1 MRTTTLA
8 FAALIACSSHLP
20 QALAQTQSACSSD
33 GQPQPLALVERFI
46 SADCEACW
54 SDPAHPT
61 PSAQANVVTLDW
73 IAPGTLG
80 DDAPRS
86 AAATRDALQRLDT
99 LARAVPPRT
108 DAHIATVQQAPAHSD
123 AYLRVGH
130 GPPVNDYLGATIA
143 FQPARGMAARGPW
156 TYYLLLETKT
166 KATHIPYRGGSPH
179 VTAILSNEVQ
189 FIKDN
194 LVNFLPHI
202 QAGKLRALA
211 VVAHERLAQLPDV
224 PTFAE
229 LGYPQLNM
237 TSWTG
242 IAAPAGTPA
251 PIVAKLHQAIRKAAT
266 DPAMVEQLTAR
277 GVIPPEEMTPAQF
290 EKMMSDRLVSYG
302 DVVRRAKVKPE

>member
-33 GQPQPLALVERFI
+33 GQPQPLALVERFV

-61 PSAQANVVTLDW
+61 PSAQTHVVVLDW
-73 IAPGTLG
+73 IVPGALG
-80 DDAPRS
+80 DDAPLS

-156 TYYLLLETKT
+156 TYYLLLVESV
-166 KATHIPYRGGSPH
+166 AAGSDGT
-179 VTAILSNEVQ
+179 TAPR
-189 FIKDN
+189 N
-194 LVNFLPHI
+194 LVRNMLQGTWDKREQLSKNESPRWNE
-202 QAGKLRALA
+202 LRPMRIADGA
-211 VVAHERLAQLPDV
+211 QPARLRMVGWVQDAQ
-224 PTFAE
+224 
-229 LGYPQLNM
+229 GR
-237 TSWTG
+237 
-242 IAAPAGTPA
+242 
-251 PIVAKLHQAIRKAAT
+251 IVAAAQST
-266 DPAMVEQLTAR
+266 CR
-277 GVIPPEEMTPAQF
+277 
-290 EKMMSDRLVSYG
+290 
-302 DVVRRAKVKPE
+302 